1 MPLTILQSYQLTSQ
15 LKLKNRIVMA
25 PMTRRKANDDG
36 SPGQVMT
43 KYYADRAD
51 AGLIVTEGT
60 LISED
65 AIGYGN
71 IPGIYTK
78 AHIAGWKK
86 ITDAVHENGGL
97 IFLQLWH
104 CGRVSHPVF
113 HQGQLPLSASS
124 TEMTE
129 TVLGSSGYKSGMSR
143 AATINEIHNIIN
155 DYATAAKNA
164 MYAGFDGVELHGAN
178 GYLIDQFLHYCSN
191 KRTDIYGGASENMA
205 RFCLE
210 CVHACGKL
218 IGYEKVGLRLSPGGY
233 LFEIKNHEN
242 DHLVFSYLLNQLQ
255 KLEIAYVHT
264 GNFDDSVRFPYLNNM
279 TMTEFIRSQ
288 YTANLIAT
296 GSYTIDSAEKGINDN
311 KFNLAG
317 MGRPFIANYDLIL
330 KIKQGIPLN
339 PYHPDILQTTLNQN

>member
-1 MPLTILQSYQLTSQ
+1 MPLTISQSYQLTPQ

-43 KYYADRAD
+43 KYYADRAA

-71 IPGIYTK
+71 IPGIYTQ
-78 AHIAGWKK
+78 AHIDGWKK
-86 ITDAVHENGGL
+86 ITDAVHANGGL

-113 HQGQLPLSASS
+113 HHGKLPLSASA
-124 TEMTE
+124 TVMTE
-129 TVLGSSGYKSGMSR
+129 TVLGSSGYKSGESR
-143 AATINEIHNIIN
+143 AATVDEISSVIN
-155 DYATAAKNA
+155 DYAVAARNA
-164 MYAGFDGVELHGAN
+164 ISAGFDGVELHGAN
-178 GYLIDQFLHYCSN
+178 GYLIDQFLHYCTN
-191 KRTDIYGGASENMA
+191 QRNDMYGGTPENMA

-210 CVHACGKL
+210 CIDACGKL
-218 IGYEKVGLRLSPGGY
+218 IGYERVGLRLSPGGY
-233 LFEIKNHEN
+233 LFEVKNHVD

-255 KLEIAYVHT
+255 KREIAYVHT
-264 GNFDDSVRFPYLNNM
+264 GNFDDSVQFPYLNNM
-279 TMTEFIRSQ
+279 TMTEFIRSK
-288 YTANLIAT
+288 YAGNLIAA
-296 GSYTIDSAEKGINDN
+296 GGYTVDSAEKGINEN
-311 KFNLAG
+311 KFDLAA
-317 MGRPFIANYDLIL
+317 MGRPFISNHDLIF

-339 PYHPDILQTTLNQN
+339 PYHADMLQTTLCQN